1 MTYLMHVV
9 LCSICTFAVLV
20 ALKEATDTLDSMKGG
35 YRSDKDSYLEGVEN
49 AEGKLIKQT
58 ASGL

>member
-1 MTYLMHVV
+1 M
-9 LCSICTFAVLV
+9 LV
-20 ALKEATDTLDSMKGG
+20 ALKEAIDTLDSMKGG

-49 AEGKLIKQT
+49 AEGKLVKQT